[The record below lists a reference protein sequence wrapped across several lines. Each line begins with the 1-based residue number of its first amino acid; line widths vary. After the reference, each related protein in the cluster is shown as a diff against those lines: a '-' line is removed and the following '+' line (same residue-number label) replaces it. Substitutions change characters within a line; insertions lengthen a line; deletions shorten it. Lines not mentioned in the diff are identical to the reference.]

1 MFVGASRSDAPGVI
15 KAGFMKEGLAMLD
28 TIFAIST
35 LVFFSLSLLYVKF
48 CDGLR

>member
-1 MFVGASRSDAPGVI
+1 M
-15 KAGFMKEGLAMLD
+15 MLD

-35 LVFFSLSLLYVKF
+35 VIFFTCSVLYVKF

>member
-1 MFVGASRSDAPGVI
+1 
-15 KAGFMKEGLAMLD
+15 MLD

-35 LVFFSLSLLYVKF
+35 LIFFVLSVLYVKF

>member
-1 MFVGASRSDAPGVI
+1 MT
-15 KAGFMKEGLAMLD
+15 MLD

-35 LVFFSLSLLYVKF
+35 LVFFVLSVLYVKF